1 MSDEDEV
8 YTKQEF
14 EDFNRNLVQE
24 FRANKGKVGGMFEG
38 APLLLLTT
46 TGARTGQARVAPL
59 AYTRDNGRFVVIAS
73 KGGSPSHPDWYFNL
87 RANPEVTVEVGEE
100 KFPAM
105 ATIQRGDERQRL
117 FDQMAQAMPNF
128 AEYQRNTHRELPVI
142 VLEQAQ

>member
-117 FDQMAQAMPNF
+117 FDQMAHAMPNF
-128 AEYQRNTHRELPVI
+128 AEYQRNTQRELPVI
-142 VLEQAQ
+142 VLERAG